1 MAEKN
6 AEVKDLAQQIS
17 LDLTTLESGNISIK
31 SNLHRQ
37 FIEAF
42 LSLYLTIEPEKTE
55 ENDEDLSE
63 AEKKRLEYAN
73 KIILKKQSS
82 NFVERLQNIDEI
94 LRVRFEILTE
104 ESQEEKKE
112 EKEEK

>member
-42 LSLYLTIEPEKTE
+42 LSLYLTIEP
-55 ENDEDLSE
+55 
-63 AEKKRLEYAN
+63 
-73 KIILKKQSS
+73 
-82 NFVERLQNIDEI
+82 
-94 LRVRFEILTE
+94 
-104 ESQEEKKE
+104 
-112 EKEEK
+112 